1 MLSEDFYSAKCSCKI
16 LLSNSYRCVIHSDL
30 CLWLKFQNINVIII
44 IFESLLLNFY
54 DINKKNWIIL
64 KYRMEWKLRKAE
76 RLNIFILFLIKI
88 LEKRIS
94 YTLFNEL
101 NMIKEKYFSQAHLL

>member
-1 MLSEDFYSAKCSCKI
+1 
-16 LLSNSYRCVIHSDL
+16 
-30 CLWLKFQNINVIII
+30 
-44 IFESLLLNFY
+44 
-54 DINKKNWIIL
+54 
-64 KYRMEWKLRKAE
+64 MEWKLRKAE
-76 RLNIFILFLIKI
+76 RLNIFIIFLIKI